1 MRIID
6 ESLIPT
12 GDAIYFKQGTWTH
25 LQKAYKE
32 ALDAI
37 VQSLIGNGYDNS
49 KYYILHGCVATG
61 TDPGAR
67 TITAGAIFYNGE
79 IYLVPA
85 ASFTTT
91 GADVPVGN
99 ITVSY
104 NTTDYSVD
112 PQMTAGGVS
121 VSVHAIR
128 TIVFT
133 AGASGSGDV
142 NYSALVDYI
151 QENGYKDISSSVT
164 VIAGI
169 SVGTK
174 DIRRYSD
181 GTVTVSIN
189 GTISGNIAATSTIL
203 TGLPLGSI
211 IAYMS
216 VDILQYGSTTPF
228 IRNKAL
234 FNSFSGA
241 SVVNEATIVLGS
253 DNTLSIDFS
262 YKTA

>member
-37 VQSLIGNGYDNS
+37 VQSLIGNGYDNT

-67 TITAGAIFYNGE
+67 TISAGAIFYDGE

-99 ITVSY
+99 ITVTY

-112 PQMTAGGVS
+112 PQTTPGGTP

-142 NYSALVDYI
+142 DFDDLLGYI
-151 QENGYKDISSSVT
+151 QQDCSIDISSTIT
-164 VIAGI
+164 VHA
-169 SVGTK
+169 SLTASTK
-174 DIRRYSD
+174 VVKKYSD
-181 GTVTVSIN
+181 GTISVNILATYS
-189 GTISGNIAATSTIL
+189 GTIAAGETILSGLPFPAAASVKPVIGLLTNVTPTYTYPTLHFVGSTIINP
-203 TGLPLGSI
+203 T
-211 IAYMS
+211 
-216 VDILQYGSTTPF
+216 
-228 IRNKAL
+228 
-234 FNSFSGA
+234 SFS
-241 SVVNEATIVLGS
+241 
-253 DNTLSIDFS
+253 NTYTTVIICFD
-262 YKTA
+262 YREI

>member
-1 MRIID
+1 MRVID

-67 TITAGAIFYNGE
+67 TISAGAIFYDGE

-91 GADVPVGN
+91 GAQVAVGN
-99 ITVSY
+99 ITVTY

-112 PQMTAGGVS
+112 PQTTPGGTP

-142 NYSALVDYI
+142 NYSALVDYL
-151 QENGYKDISSSVT
+151 QEDCYKDISSSVT
-164 VIAGI
+164 VNAAI
-169 SVGTK
+169 SVLNK
-174 DIRRYSD
+174 EIRKYAD
-181 GTVTVSIN
+181 GTITVSIV
-189 GTISGNIAATSTIL
+189 GTFSGNISAATVL
-203 TGLPLGSI
+203 VTGLPLGVAH
-211 IAYMS
+211 AYS
-216 VDILQYGSTTPF
+216 DVIILQYGTTIPY

-234 FNSFSGA
+234 FYSFLGA
-241 SVVNEATIVLGS
+241 AVVNEATINLGS
-253 DNTLSIDFS
+253 DNTVSINFE
-262 YKTA
+262 YRVK